1 MQPAFF
7 VLRMNYTLQISG
19 CQGFLG
25 YFFHFRV
32 EFSAMIRYNRPMD
45 LKKLLQLALLTG
57 VSMILFLVEAQ
68 IPPLVPVPGVKLG
81 LPNIAVVFALYR
93 LRTRTASAISLL
105 RVALAALLFG
115 SVLSL
120 AYSAAGAVCSFAVMW
135 LLRRSGRFGCTGV
148 SVAGAVVHNLAQI
161 AAAALLL
168 ETASLTWYIP
178 VLCLSGTIAGVCIG
192 LLSALLIERIP
203 KR

>member
-1 MQPAFF
+1 
-7 VLRMNYTLQISG
+7 MNEKTK
-19 CQGFLG
+19 
-25 YFFHFRV
+25 RV
-32 EFSAMIRYNRPMD
+32 A
-45 LKKLLQLALLTG
+45 LTGLLIALAL
-57 VSMILFLVEAQ
+57 ILSYLES
-68 IPPLVPVPGVKLG
+68 LVPLSFAVPGVKLG

-93 LRTRTASAISLL
+93 LRTRTAAAISLL

>member
-1 MQPAFF
+1 
-7 VLRMNYTLQISG
+7 MNEKTK
-19 CQGFLG
+19 
-25 YFFHFRV
+25 RV
-32 EFSAMIRYNRPMD
+32 A
-45 LKKLLQLALLTG
+45 LTGLLIALAL
-57 VSMILFLVEAQ
+57 ILSYLES
-68 IPPLVPVPGVKLG
+68 LVPLSFAVPGVKLG
-81 LPNIAVVFALYR
+81 LPNIAVIFALYR
-93 LRTRTASAISLL
+93 LRTRTAAAISLL

-192 LLSALLIERIP
+192 LLSALLVERIP
-203 KR
+203 ER

>member
-1 MQPAFF
+1 
-7 VLRMNYTLQISG
+7 MNEKTK
-19 CQGFLG
+19 
-25 YFFHFRV
+25 RV
-32 EFSAMIRYNRPMD
+32 A
-45 LKKLLQLALLTG
+45 LTGLLIALAL
-57 VSMILFLVEAQ
+57 ILSYLES
-68 IPPLVPVPGVKLG
+68 LVPLSFAVPGVKLG

-93 LRTRTASAISLL
+93 LRTRTAAAISFL

-120 AYSAAGAVCSFAVMW
+120 AYSAAGAICSFAVMW

-192 LLSALLIERIP
+192 LLSALLVERIP

>member
-1 MQPAFF
+1 
-7 VLRMNYTLQISG
+7 MNEKTK
-19 CQGFLG
+19 
-25 YFFHFRV
+25 RV
-32 EFSAMIRYNRPMD
+32 A
-45 LKKLLQLALLTG
+45 LTGLLIALAL
-57 VSMILFLVEAQ
+57 ILSYLES
-68 IPPLVPVPGVKLG
+68 LVPLSFAVPGVKLG

-93 LRTRTASAISLL
+93 LRTRTAAAISLL

-192 LLSALLIERIP
+192 LLSALLVERIP
-203 KR
+203 ER